1 MNKIVELLIDF
12 EETPYDDLGVNI
24 MSLVDQPAIGVN
36 WLAFAQQDFVK
47 PESGEEHDPFM
58 GRCISVLIDEGYP
71 QDQSAA
77 ICHSYWEEVH
87 GPTEMGVDTGNLEP
101 YVDQVSKPK
110 KKGFQSYTDYPKA
123 AKANAQRALDWAE
136 KEGWGTCGT
145 PVGKARANQ
154 LAKGEPISEDT
165 IARMAAFE
173 RHRKNSD
180 TPYEEGCGGLMWDA
194 WGGDEGIAWAQRKL
208 SQIRD
213 EELQK
218 AILKEAE
225 TLGESYDPKESLY
238 LRLDREEFTTI
249 GEVLEGI
256 VALDILGKKDIRRNQ
271 RAETKY
277 RYAGPPGQRFFCRGM
292 MRLNK
297 LYTREEINEIT
308 RRTSSLNPGMG
319 HNSST
324 YSVWNYKGG
333 VNCQHYWEEL
343 HVFRNANGQLVMVS
357 NGPAPGNAGEVASA
371 SNNYWRFKADGDQMI
386 ITGPAMIPNQLI
398 PRRDEEGNLFH
409 VFFSKETVAKIAREF
424 LAREYAHNT
433 DINHNEIVTKDNTL
447 LESWLVDNPE
457 MDKASDLGFSVPT
470 GTWMVS
476 YKINDP
482 DTWERIKAG
491 ELNGFSVAGE
501 FIQKLAK

>member
-47 PESGEEHDPFM
+47 PKDGEEADPFM
-58 GRCISVLIDEGYP
+58 DRCIPVLIDEGYP
-71 QDQSAA
+71 QDQAAA

-87 GPTEMGVDTGNLEP
+87 GPTEMGVDTGNLQP
-101 YVDQVSKPK
+101 YVEQVSKPK
-110 KKGFQSYTDYPKA
+110 KKGFESCT
-123 AKANAQRALDWAE
+123 
-136 KEGWGTCGT
+136 
-145 PVGKARANQ
+145 
-154 LAKGEPISEDT
+154 
-165 IARMAAFE
+165 
-173 RHRKNSD
+173 
-180 TPYEEGCGGLMWDA
+180 
-194 WGGDEGIAWAQRKL
+194 
-208 SQIRD
+208 D
-213 EELQK
+213 EELQR

-225 TLGESYDPKESLY
+225 TLGEEYDPREAIY
-238 LRLDREEFTTI
+238 LQLNRDEFTTV

-256 VALDILGKKDIRRNQ
+256 VALDILGKRDIARDQ

-308 RRTSSLNPGMG
+308 RRTASLNPGMG

-357 NGPAPGNAGEVASA
+357 NGPAPGDAGEVASA

-398 PRRDEEGNLFH
+398 PRKDEMGNIFH

-447 LESWLVDNPE
+447 LESWLVDNPQ

-476 YKINDP
+476 YKVNDP
-482 DTWERIKAG
+482 TTWERIKAG